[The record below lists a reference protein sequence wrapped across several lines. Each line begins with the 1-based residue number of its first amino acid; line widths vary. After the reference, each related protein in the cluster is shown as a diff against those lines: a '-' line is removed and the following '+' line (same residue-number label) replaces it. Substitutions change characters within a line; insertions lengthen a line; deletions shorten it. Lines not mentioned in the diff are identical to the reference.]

1 MPFSTNNKFLHTH
14 QVFDLMGHPGGER
27 EKSTAAAAEQLIN
40 SKADLV
46 SFDSTLSSYTY
57 CAIIFEHEIQSE

>member
-1 MPFSTNNKFLHTH
+1 MPFSTDYVFLNTH

-27 EKSTAAAAEQLIN
+27 EKSAAAAAEQLIN

-46 SFDSTLSSYTY
+46 SFDSTLSSFILT
-57 CAIIFEHEIQSE
+57 AL